1 MVTKEGEFA
10 IGESGGGG
18 GGADGGKG
26 DRIRKGFR
34 KEMIFKK

>member
-10 IGESGGGG
+10 IKEGEVGG